1 MSLAVLLRRALR
13 TRWLQLSLAGLLLV
27 AQHGALTHALTHA
40 DLHGHGESVHAQVAH
55 AHSAGHDTEHRED
68 GPAGD
73 VSEFCAFDLV
83 YSQVLG
89 GILVGHALTFTAAEQ
104 VLVVIATLAV
114 RNSVT
119 VVPYDSRGPPALS

>member
-1 MSLAVLLRRALR
+1 MSIAVLLRRAFG

-40 DLHGHGESVHAQVAH
+40 DLHGHGKSVHAQVAH
-55 AHSAGHDTEHRED
+55 AHSAGHDAEHHED

-89 GILVGHALTFTAAEQ
+89 GILAGHALAFTAAEQ

-114 RNSVT
+114 RNSAV